1 MNTFSLKLPKDKI
14 NKIKETFKD
23 DIKPSKNEYI
33 DTFISREGL
42 TISIYTNHINLLLL
56 NKKFFIYEF
65 YLMYK
70 RRINF
75 DKKNWIYNI
84 FIYFINIIF
93 YYLGFEFIN
102 TYTQIICKIYKFKLK
117 NKLIF

>member
-42 TISIYTNHINLLLL
+42 TISIYTNDKVVFQGSDALFMLKTLL
-56 NKKFFIYEF
+56 KRKYVDKQV
-65 YLMYK
+65 LMK
-70 RRINF
+70 WELETSLDQF
-75 DKKNWIYNI
+75 V
-84 FIYFINIIF
+84 FV
-93 YYLGFEFIN
+93 LV
-102 TYTQIICKIYKFKLK
+102 L
-117 NKLIF
+117 